1 MADRVRYL
9 TRPNMG
15 LDLTKRT
22 KCDPRKSSIYF
33 DQNDRRQLHSKGK
46 PLDLFAVERMKNGR
60 ISLNGVK

>member
-1 MADRVRYL
+1 
-9 TRPNMG
+9 MG